1 MKTKR
6 NPNPLLGKL
15 SPSTNKHKANDVES
29 LQEAFIDHLE
39 FSLAKDKYSATQLDY
54 FKALALTIRDRL
66 FEKWIETQQSYYDQ
80 DAKRIYYISMEYMLG
95 RTVDNALMNLGLW
108 DEMKKALYEL
118 GLDMEEL
125 LAYQCDAGL
134 GNGGLGR
141 LAACFLDSM
150 ATIELPAYGYG
161 IRYEYGIF
169 SQKLLF
175 GFQQEMPDSWLR
187 FGNPWEI
194 ERPEFIFKVKFYGRI
209 NQYKDKNG
217 RLIFDWV
224 DTDDV
229 LAMAYD
235 IPVSGYR
242 NETVNNLRLWSAK
255 SGEEFNL
262 DYFNH
267 GDYNRAV
274 SDMIESENISK
285 VLYPRDD
292 FSQGRELRLKQEY
305 FLVSA
310 TIQDIIRRFKK
321 SHGSNFRLF
330 SQKVAIQLNDTH
342 PSLAIPELMR
352 LLMDDEAL
360 TWDKAWEITVATF
373 GFTNHTLLPEAMEKW
388 PVDLMGNLLPRHLQ
402 IIFEINQRFLEMIR
416 TQFPN
421 DMDKLRNLSIIEE
434 GQEKR
439 ISMAQ
444 LSILGSH
451 SVNGVAQLHSNL
463 IKTTIFRDY
472 YNLFPDRFNNKT
484 NGITPRRW
492 LNLCNPGLATLISD
506 NIGNRWV
513 TDLFELKK
521 LEKFS
526 EDKQFQ
532 KDWRNVK
539 QVNKDNLAEYIRT
552 QMDIEVNRQSLF
564 DCQTKRIHE
573 YKRQLLNVLY
583 IITLYNKIKSGK
595 DNNFVPRTFIFSGK
609 AAPAYLTAKMVI
621 KLINAVASVINEDP
635 EIGDK
640 LKVVFLTDYSV
651 SLAQKIIPA
660 ADLSEQISTAG
671 MEASGTGNMKYAL
684 NGALTIGTLDGANIE
699 IKEEVGDENI
709 FIFGLTAEQ
718 VLQNRQGNYKPRDIY
733 AGNPELK
740 RVIDMIAADYFS
752 MDNPGLF
759 NFVPEILL
767 NGDYYML
774 MADYA
779 DYVRT
784 QDNVSRLYR
793 RKSGW
798 TKKSILNT
806 ARIGKFSSDR
816 TIKEY
821 AAEIWDVK
829 PVTRPSP

>member
-388 PVDLMGNLLPRHLQ
+388 PVDLLGNLLPRHLQ

>member
-1 MKTKR
+1 
-6 NPNPLLGKL
+6 
-15 SPSTNKHKANDVES
+15 
-29 LQEAFIDHLE
+29 
-39 FSLAKDKYSATQLDY
+39 
-54 FKALALTIRDRL
+54 
-66 FEKWIETQQSYYDQ
+66 
-80 DAKRIYYISMEYMLG
+80 
-95 RTVDNALMNLGLW
+95 
-108 DEMKKALYEL
+108 
-118 GLDMEEL
+118 
-125 LAYQCDAGL
+125 
-134 GNGGLGR
+134 
-141 LAACFLDSM
+141 
-150 ATIELPAYGYG
+150 
-161 IRYEYGIF
+161 
-169 SQKLLF
+169 
-175 GFQQEMPDSWLR
+175 
-187 FGNPWEI
+187 
-194 ERPEFIFKVKFYGRI
+194 
-209 NQYKDKNG
+209 
-217 RLIFDWV
+217 
-224 DTDDV
+224 
-229 LAMAYD
+229 
-235 IPVSGYR
+235 
-242 NETVNNLRLWSAK
+242 
-255 SGEEFNL
+255 
-262 DYFNH
+262 
-267 GDYNRAV
+267 
-274 SDMIESENISK
+274 MIESENISK

-360 TWDKAWEITVATF
+360 AWDKAWEITVATF